1 MKILLISIGTRGDM
15 EPFLAIGEILKEK
28 GHEVICSFPE
38 HFRSLAEESNLKFAS
53 LGRKYT
59 KLLNSDAWKTFMG
72 GSSTGLRKLFSL
84 ISLSIES
91 SQINKELIFKQYE
104 IIKKE
109 RPDRILYNGK
119 SIYPIIW
126 ETNNRGKTILIS
138 PVPYIHYVKGHTHV
152 AFHSNFG
159 SFFNKLTY
167 SFADF
172 GLVITIIIAIKW
184 LNIQRKITQRKI
196 KKTISSRK
204 VIYTISPTL
213 FLKPEYW
220 NKNINVLGYHERNK
234 TINWKPEKNLE
245 KYMAKHNKILFIT
258 FGSMTN
264 PNPEKKT
271 NIILDILEKHN
282 IPAIINTAY
291 GGLIKP
297 SKYNTKLF
305 YFVKQVPYD
314 WIFPKMYA
322 VIHHGG
328 SGTTHTAIKHGC
340 ATMIIP
346 HIIDQYA
353 WNDLVSDLGI
363 GPVGI
368 AISKIKSKNLE
379 PKILDL
385 LQNQSYKIKAHNIS
399 KKIKEENYKESLY
412 KTIIE

>member
-15 EPFLAIGEILKEK
+15 EPFLAIGDILKEK
-28 GHEVICSFPE
+28 GHEVLCVFPE
-38 HFRSLAEESNLKFAS
+38 MFRNLAEESNLKFAS
-53 LGRKYT
+53 LGKKYT
-59 KLLNSDAWKTFMG
+59 KTMNSDAWKAFMG
-72 GSSTGLRKLFSL
+72 GSTGLRKLFSL
-84 ISLSIES
+84 ISLSRES
-91 SQINKELIFKQYE
+91 SQTNKELIFKQYE

-119 SIYPIIW
+119 SNYPIIW
-126 ETNNRGKTILIS
+126 EINNRGKTILIS
-138 PVPYIHYVKGHTHV
+138 PFPYVHYVKGHTHIG
-152 AFHSNFG
+152 FHSNFG

-172 GLVITIIIAIKW
+172 GLTIAIKIAIKL

-204 VIYTISPTL
+204 AIYTISPTL
-213 FLKPEYW
+213 FPEPEYW
-220 NKNINVLGYHERNK
+220 NKNIKVLGYHERDK

-245 KYMAKHNKILFIT
+245 KYLAKHDKILFLT

-264 PNPEKKT
+264 PNPKEKT
-271 NIILDILEKHN
+271 RVILDILEKNN
-282 IPAIINTAY
+282 IPAIINTAS

-297 SKYNTKLF
+297 LKYNTKLF
-305 YFVKQVPYD
+305 HFVKQVPYD
-314 WIFPKMYA
+314 WIFPKIYA

-328 SGTTHTAIKHGC
+328 SGTTHAAIKHGC

-346 HIIDQYA
+346 HMIDQYA
-353 WNDLVSDLGI
+353 WNDIVNDLDI

-385 LQNQSYKIKAHNIS
+385 FLNQSYKIKAHKLS
-399 KKIKEENYKESLY
+399 KKMKEEDYKESLY
-412 KTIIE
+412 KTIIK

>member
-15 EPFLAIGEILKEK
+15 EPFLAIGEILEEK

-38 HFRSLAEESNLKFAS
+38 HFRSLAEESNIKFAS

-59 KLLNSDAWKTFMG
+59 KLLNSAAWKAFMG
-72 GSSTGLRKLFSL
+72 GGSTGLRKLFSL
-84 ISLSIES
+84 IRLSIES
-91 SQINKELIFKQYE
+91 SQINKGLIFKQYE

-126 ETNNRGKTILIS
+126 EINNRGKTILIS
-138 PVPYIHYVKGHTHV
+138 PIPYIHYVKGHTHV

-184 LNIQRKITQRKI
+184 LNIQRKITRKQI

-213 FLKPEYW
+213 FPKPEYW
-220 NKNINVLGYHERNK
+220 NKNIKVLGYQERDK

-245 KYMAKHNKILFIT
+245 KYMTKHNKILFIT

-271 NIILDILEKHN
+271 NVILGILEKHN
-282 IPAIINTAY
+282 IPAIINTAS

-297 SKYNTKLF
+297 LKYNTKLF
-305 YFVKQVPYD
+305 HFVKQVPYD
-314 WIFPKMYA
+314 WIFPKIYA

-368 AISKIKSKNLE
+368 AVNKLKIKSLE

-385 LQNQSYKIKAHNIS
+385 FQNHSYKTRALWIS
-399 KKIKEENYKESLY
+399 KKLKREDFKESLY

>member
-15 EPFLAIGEILKEK
+15 EPFLAIGDTLKEK
-28 GHEVICSFPE
+28 GHKVLCAFPE
-38 HFRSLAEESNLKFAS
+38 HFRSLAKESNIEFAS
-53 LGRKYT
+53 LGKKYT
-59 KLLNSDAWKTFMG
+59 KLLNSNAWKAFMG

-126 ETNNRGKTILIS
+126 EINNRGKTILIS
-138 PVPYIHYVKGHTHV
+138 PVPYIHYVKDHTHV

-213 FLKPEYW
+213 FPKPEYW
-220 NKNINVLGYHERNK
+220 NKNIKVLGYHERDK

-258 FGSMTN
+258 FGSMAN

-271 NIILDILEKHN
+271 NVILDILEKHN
-282 IPAIINTAY
+282 IPAIINTAS

-297 SKYNTKLF
+297 TKYNTKLF
-305 YFVKQVPYD
+305 HFVKQVPYD
-314 WIFPKMYA
+314 WIFPKIYA

-353 WNDLVSDLGI
+353 WNNLVSELGI

-385 LQNQSYKIKAHNIS
+385 FLNQSYKIKAHKIS
-399 KKIKEENYKESLY
+399 KKIKEENFKEKLY
-412 KTIIE
+412 DTIIE

>member
-15 EPFLAIGEILKEK
+15 EPFLAIGDILKEK
-28 GHEVICSFPE
+28 GHEVLCAFPE
-38 HFRSLAEESNLKFAS
+38 HFRSLAKESNIEFAS
-53 LGRKYT
+53 LGKKYT
-59 KLLNSDAWKTFMG
+59 KLLNSDAWKAFMG
-72 GSSTGLRKLFSL
+72 GSTGLRKLFSL
-84 ISLSIES
+84 ISLGRES
-91 SQINKELIFKQYE
+91 SPTTKELIFKQYE

-109 RPDRILYNGK
+109 RPDRILYSGK
-119 SIYPIIW
+119 SNYPIIW
-126 ETNNRGKTILIS
+126 EINNRGKTILIS
-138 PVPYIHYVKGHTHV
+138 PVPYIQYVKDHTHV
-152 AFHSNFG
+152 VFHSNFG

-172 GLVITIIIAIKW
+172 GLVIAIKIAIKW

-196 KKTISSRK
+196 KKTILSRK

-213 FLKPEYW
+213 FPRPDYW
-220 NKNINVLGYHERNK
+220 NENIKVLGYYERDK
-234 TINWKPEKNLE
+234 TINWKADKNLE
-245 KYMAKHNKILFIT
+245 KFVLKYDKILFIT

-264 PNPEKKT
+264 PNPEEKT
-271 NIILDILEKHN
+271 RVILDILEKHN
-282 IPAIINTAY
+282 IPAIINTAS

-297 SKYNTKLF
+297 LKYNTKLF
-305 YFVKQVPYD
+305 HFVKQVPYD
-314 WIFPKMYA
+314 WIFPKIYA

-353 WNDLVSDLGI
+353 WNNLVSELGI
-363 GPVGI
+363 GPKGI

-385 LQNQSYKIKAHNIS
+385 YRNKSYKTKVSEIS
-399 KKIKEENYKESLY
+399 KKMKAEDFKERLY
-412 KTIIE
+412 ETIIE

>member
-15 EPFLAIGEILKEK
+15 EPFLAIGEMLEKK

-38 HFRSLAEESNLKFAS
+38 HYRNLAKESNLKFAS

-59 KLLNSDAWKTFMG
+59 KLLNSDAWKAFMG
-72 GSSTGLRKLFSL
+72 GGSTGLRKLFSL
-84 ISLSIES
+84 ISLGIES

-104 IIKKE
+104 IIKSQ

-126 ETNNRGKTILIS
+126 EINNKGKTIIIS

-159 SFFNKLTY
+159 TFFNKLSY

-172 GLVITIIIAIKW
+172 GLAITIKIAIKW
-184 LNIQRKITQRKI
+184 LNIQRKITKRKI
-196 KKTISSRK
+196 KETISSRK

-213 FLKPEYW
+213 FPKPGYW
-220 NKNINVLGYHERNK
+220 NKNIKVLGYHERDK
-234 TINWKPEKNLE
+234 TINWKPDQNLE
-245 KYMAKHNKILFIT
+245 KYLVKHNKILFVT
-258 FGSMTN
+258 FGSMIN

-271 NIILDILEKHN
+271 KVILDILEKHN
-282 IPAIINTAY
+282 IPAIINTAS

-297 SKYNTKLF
+297 SKYNKKLF
-305 YFVKQVPYD
+305 HFVKQVPYD
-314 WIFPKMYA
+314 WIFPKIYA

-363 GPVGI
+363 GPVGGL
-368 AISKIKSKNLE
+368 N
-379 PKILDL
+379 PKKWRLYYLRSQLDHR
-385 LQNQSYKIKAHNIS
+385 ICF
-399 KKIKEENYKESLY
+399 
-412 KTIIE
+412 

>member
-15 EPFLAIGEILKEK
+15 EPFLSIGELLKEK
-28 GHEVICSFPE
+28 GHEVLCAFPE
-38 HFRSLAEESNLKFAS
+38 QFRDLAEESKIEFAS

-59 KLLNSDAWKTFMG
+59 KLLNSDAWKAFMG
-72 GSSTGLRKLFSL
+72 GSTGLRTLFSL
-84 ISLSIES
+84 INLSIKS

-109 RPDRILYNGK
+109 RQDRILYNGK

-126 ETNNRGKTILIS
+126 EINNRGKTILIS

-159 SFFNKLTY
+159 PFNKLTY

-213 FLKPEYW
+213 FPKPEYW
-220 NKNINVLGYHERNK
+220 NKNIKVLGYHERDK

-258 FGSMTN
+258 FGSMAN

-271 NIILDILEKHN
+271 NVILDILEKHN
-282 IPAIINTAY
+282 IPAIINTAS

-297 SKYNTKLF
+297 SKYNSKLF
-305 YFVKQVPYD
+305 HFVKQVPYD
-314 WIFPKMYA
+314 WIFPKIYA

-353 WNDLVSDLGI
+353 WNNLVSDLGI
-363 GPVGI
+363 GPKGI

-385 LQNQSYKIKAHNIS
+385 FQNQSYKIKAHKIS
-399 KKIKEENYKESLY
+399 KKIKEKNYKESLY

>member
-15 EPFLAIGEILKEK
+15 EPFLAIGDTLKEK
-28 GHEVICSFPE
+28 GHKVLCAFPE
-38 HFRSLAEESNLKFAS
+38 HFRSLAKESNIEFAS
-53 LGRKYT
+53 LGKKYT
-59 KLLNSDAWKTFMG
+59 KLLNSDAWKAFMG

-126 ETNNRGKTILIS
+126 EINNRGKTILIS
-138 PVPYIHYVKGHTHV
+138 PVPYIHYVKDHTHV

-213 FLKPEYW
+213 FPKPEYW
-220 NKNINVLGYHERNK
+220 NKNIKVLGYHERDK

-258 FGSMTN
+258 FGSMAN

-271 NIILDILEKHN
+271 NVILDILEKHN
-282 IPAIINTAY
+282 IPAIINTAS

-297 SKYNTKLF
+297 TKYNTKLF
-305 YFVKQVPYD
+305 HFVKQVPYD
-314 WIFPKMYA
+314 WIFPKIYA

-353 WNDLVSDLGI
+353 WNNLVSELGI

-385 LQNQSYKIKAHNIS
+385 FLNQSYKIKAHKIS
-399 KKIKEENYKESLY
+399 KKIKEENFKEKLY
-412 KTIIE
+412 DTIIE

>member
-15 EPFLAIGEILKEK
+15 EPFLAIGDILKEK
-28 GHEVICSFPE
+28 GHEVLCAFPE
-38 HFRSLAEESNLKFAS
+38 HFRSLAKESNIEFAS
-53 LGRKYT
+53 LGKKYT
-59 KLLNSDAWKTFMG
+59 KLLNSDAWKAFMG

-126 ETNNRGKTILIS
+126 EINNRGKTILIS
-138 PVPYIHYVKGHTHV
+138 PVPYIHYVKDHTHV

-213 FLKPEYW
+213 FPKPEYW
-220 NKNINVLGYHERNK
+220 NKNIKVLGYHERDK

-258 FGSMTN
+258 FGSMAN

-271 NIILDILEKHN
+271 NVILDILEKHN
-282 IPAIINTAY
+282 IPAIINTAS

-297 SKYNTKLF
+297 TKYNTKLF
-305 YFVKQVPYD
+305 HFVKQVPYD
-314 WIFPKMYA
+314 WIFPKIYA

-353 WNDLVSDLGI
+353 WNNLVSELGI

-385 LQNQSYKIKAHNIS
+385 FLNQSYKIKAHKIS
-399 KKIKEENYKESLY
+399 KKIKEENFKEKLY
-412 KTIIE
+412 DTIIE

>member
-15 EPFLAIGEILKEK
+15 EPFLAIGDILKEK
-28 GHEVICSFPE
+28 GHEVLCAFPE
-38 HFRSLAEESNLKFAS
+38 HFRSLAKESNIEFAS
-53 LGRKYT
+53 LGKKYT
-59 KLLNSDAWKTFMG
+59 KLLNSNAWKAFMG

-126 ETNNRGKTILIS
+126 EINNRGKTILIS
-138 PVPYIHYVKGHTHV
+138 PVPYIHYVKDHTHV

-213 FLKPEYW
+213 FPKPEYW
-220 NKNINVLGYHERNK
+220 NKNIKVLGYHERDK

-258 FGSMTN
+258 FGSMAN

-271 NIILDILEKHN
+271 NVILDILEKHN
-282 IPAIINTAY
+282 IPAIINTAS

-297 SKYNTKLF
+297 TKYNTKLF
-305 YFVKQVPYD
+305 HFVKQVPYD
-314 WIFPKMYA
+314 WIFPKIYA

-353 WNDLVSDLGI
+353 WNNLVSELGI

-385 LQNQSYKIKAHNIS
+385 FLNQSYKIKAHKIS
-399 KKIKEENYKESLY
+399 KKIKEENYKEKLY
-412 KTIIE
+412 DTIIE

>member
-15 EPFLAIGEILKEK
+15 EPFLAIGDILKEK
-28 GHEVICSFPE
+28 GHEVLCAFPE
-38 HFRSLAEESNLKFAS
+38 HFRSLAKESNIEFAS
-53 LGRKYT
+53 LGKKYT
-59 KLLNSDAWKTFMG
+59 KLLNSDAWKAFMG
-72 GSSTGLRKLFSL
+72 GSSTGLGKLFSL

-126 ETNNRGKTILIS
+126 EINNRGKTILIS
-138 PVPYIHYVKGHTHV
+138 PVPYIQYVKDHTHV

-196 KKTISSRK
+196 KKTILSRK

-213 FLKPEYW
+213 FPKPEYW
-220 NKNINVLGYHERNK
+220 NKNIKVLGYHERDK

-245 KYMAKHNKILFIT
+245 KYMTKHNKILFIT
-258 FGSMTN
+258 FGSMAN

-271 NIILDILEKHN
+271 IAILDVLEKYE
-282 IPAIINTAY
+282 IPAIINTAS

-305 YFVKQVPYD
+305 HFVKQVPYD
-314 WIFPKMYA
+314 WIFPKIYA

-385 LQNQSYKIKAHNIS
+385 YRNKSYKTKVSEIS
-399 KKIKEENYKESLY
+399 KKMKAEDFKERLY
-412 KTIIE
+412 ETIIE

>member
-15 EPFLAIGEILKEK
+15 EPFLAIGELLKEK
-28 GHEVICSFPE
+28 GHEVLCAFPE
-38 HFRSLAEESNLKFAS
+38 LFRNLAEESNLKFAS
-53 LGRKYT
+53 LGKKYT
-59 KLLNSDAWKTFMG
+59 KLLNSDAWKAFMG
-72 GSSTGLRKLFSL
+72 GDSTGLRKLFSL
-84 ISLSIES
+84 ISLGRES
-91 SQINKELIFKQYE
+91 SPTNKELIFKQYE

-119 SIYPIIW
+119 SNYPIIW
-126 ETNNRGKTILIS
+126 EINNKGKTILIS
-138 PVPYIHYVKGHTHV
+138 PFPYIHYVKGHTHIG
-152 AFHSNFG
+152 FHSNFG

-172 GLVITIIIAIKW
+172 GLAIAIKIAIKW
-184 LNIQRKITQRKI
+184 LNTQRRITQRKI

-204 VIYTISPTL
+204 AIYTISPTL
-213 FLKPEYW
+213 FPEPEYW
-220 NKNINVLGYHERNK
+220 NKNIKVLGYHERDK

-245 KYMAKHNKILFIT
+245 KYLAKHDKILFLT

-264 PNPEKKT
+264 PNPEEKT
-271 NIILDILEKHN
+271 RVILDILEKHN
-282 IPAIINTAY
+282 IPAIINTAS

-297 SKYNTKLF
+297 LKYNTKLF
-305 YFVKQVPYD
+305 HFVKQVPYG
-314 WIFPKMYA
+314 WIFPKIYA

-346 HIIDQYA
+346 HMIDQYA
-353 WNDLVSDLGI
+353 WNDIVSDLGI

-385 LQNQSYKIKAHNIS
+385 FLNQSYKIKARKIS

-412 KTIIE
+412 ETIIE